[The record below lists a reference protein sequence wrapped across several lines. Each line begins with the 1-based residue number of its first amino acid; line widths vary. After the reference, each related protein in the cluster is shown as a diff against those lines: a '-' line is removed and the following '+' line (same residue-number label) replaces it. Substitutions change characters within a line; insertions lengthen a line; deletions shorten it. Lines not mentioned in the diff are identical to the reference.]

1 MAGFGLTMDCLK
13 SIPAIVE
20 IAIATTI
27 AVLNS
32 CGLEPLNLLS
42 FKGCPHNSSSLYFI
56 QPLVNSRCGQLSNK
70 PQ

>member
-1 MAGFGLTMDCLK
+1 MDCLK

-20 IAIATTI
+20 IAI

-42 FKGCPHNSSSLYFI
+42 FKGCPHTSSSPYFI